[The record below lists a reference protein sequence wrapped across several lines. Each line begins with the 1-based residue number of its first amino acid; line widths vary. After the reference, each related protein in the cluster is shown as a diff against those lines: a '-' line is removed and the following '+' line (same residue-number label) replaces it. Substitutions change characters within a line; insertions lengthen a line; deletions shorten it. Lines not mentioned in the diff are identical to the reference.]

1 MSGREVL
8 DWDTEAEDPLY
19 GFQTE
24 YQGESKLSTSIHLP
38 GSWLQIHGQLPPI
51 PALPRHNWLSPQ
63 TVSQNNPFLPWFLQ
77 VTFVRH
83 VVTTLR
89 KWLTVSFSIFLTEF
103 LEASKSQSIE
113 TRERLSGHLMKPES
127 SVVLLFLS
135 PDFPFTVLSFPANSP
150 LLYYDIRIPPFIQ
163 HSSFSS

>member
-1 MSGREVL
+1 MGSRLNTRGKASWALAFISLAPGCRYMVSCL
-8 DWDTEAEDPLY
+8 LFPL
-19 GFQTE
+19 
-24 YQGESKLSTSIHLP
+24 LLP
-38 GSWLQIHGQLPPI
+38 C
-51 PALPRHNWLSPQ
+51 LPRHNWLSPQ

-135 PDFPFTVLSFPANSP
+135 PEFPFTVLSFPANSP